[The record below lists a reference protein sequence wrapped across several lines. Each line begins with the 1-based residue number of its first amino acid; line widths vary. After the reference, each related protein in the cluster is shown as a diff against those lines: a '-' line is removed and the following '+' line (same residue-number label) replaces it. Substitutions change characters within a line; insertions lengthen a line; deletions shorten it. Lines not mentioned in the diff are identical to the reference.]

1 MICTPL
7 LMVTASAALVIKD
20 QMAKVTHML
29 MAAILMMSCVG
40 LTLRRDSK
48 KGLAYVI

>member
-1 MICTPL
+1 
-7 LMVTASAALVIKD
+7 MVAAFGALIIKD
-20 QMAKVTHML
+20 QMAKAAHML
-29 MAAILMMSCVG
+29 TAAILRMSCLG

>member
-1 MICTPL
+1 MTCTHL
-7 LMVTASAALVIKD
+7 LMVAASGVLIIKD
-20 QMAKVTHML
+20 QMAKVIHML
-29 MAAILMMSCVG
+29 MAEILMMSYVG